1 MKKKIGT
8 DITKIVY
15 SFGDS
20 SVPPMYHRSYVIT
33 ATPESIS
40 IVVDS
45 YGTILADTSYSFDTE
60 KFESLTAR
68 IKMDK
73 LKNGKES
80 KDSKGCTGGTTK
92 SIKVFKG
99 EEEII
104 NGTNYYCGGE
114 IFGNLKGDAN
124 SFAEQIKAFIPDLDK
139 LRE

>member
-45 YGTILADTSYSFDTE
+45 YGTILADTSYTFDSE
-60 KFESLTAR
+60 RFVALTSK
-68 IKMDK
+68 IKEFK
-73 LKNGKES
+73 IENGKDAE
-80 KDSKGCTGGTTK
+80 DSKGCTGGTTK
-92 SIKVFKG
+92 SVQVFKG

-114 IFGNLKGDAN
+114 IFGNLKGDAD
-124 SFAEQIKAFIPDLDK
+124 SFADEIKTFIPDLDK
-139 LRE
+139 LRK